1 MLASIIPKEQ
11 QYRGNLLEKHFLVL
25 NLFRLSFLAE
35 LEYEKD
41 FTFPATTGVELR
53 S

>member
-1 MLASIIPKEQ
+1 MLASMIPKEQ

-25 NLFRLSFLAE
+25 NFRLSFLAE